1 MELNDWVGPL
11 SDTVLLKFM
20 CRSLGKRLFLQKSK
34 HGKLLVMKE
43 LTEGQVRSVM
53 ETSEIDPQDPCLR
66 LVPKRTA
73 FKRKLHISYWLQFTA
88 ELNKKFNVYYIVY
101 LLEKFIMLHCK
112 SLMSLR

>member
-34 HGKLLVMKE
+34 PGKLLGMKE
-43 LTEGQVRSVM
+43 LTEGQVRSVI

-66 LVPKRTA
+66 LISKRTA
-73 FKRKLHISYWLQFTA
+73 FKRKLHISYWLQFEA
-88 ELNKKFNVYYIVY
+88 E
-101 LLEKFIMLHCK
+101 
-112 SLMSLR
+112 